1 MLLTVYIMYLYSVLY
16 LRLMEEG
23 KEKKNGPEFLKGFEP
38 LLQRTLINT
47 IPDLVWLKNR
57 EGVYLTCNHRF
68 EKFFGAKE
76 SEIVGKSDYDFFTKD
91 LAEFFR
97 QKDKEALD
105 ANQPTK
111 NIEWVTFADDG
122 HRELL
127 ETIKTPMYDSEGKL
141 IGILGISRDITKRYE
156 AEEALK
162 EGEKKYKYLFDQ
174 NPVPMWIF
182 DEKTLEF
189 LEVNKAAI
197 HHYGY
202 SLEEFLGMT
211 IKDIRPKEDIEIL
224 KKKMSEERDE
234 SYAAGIWRHKKKN
247 GDVIFVDLLAH
258 LIEYDGR
265 SARLVL
271 ATDVTLRKEA
281 EDELRK
287 LSRAIEQSP
296 ASIIIT
302 NKTGE
307 IEYVNPKFS
316 KLTGYSNSEAIGENP
331 RFLKSGSTSKVEYID
346 LWKTISS
353 GGEWHGEFRNRKKN
367 GDEYFELASISP
379 ILNSNG
385 EITHYLAVKEDITDR
400 KKVVSELHKF
410 LMGIENSSDAVFI
423 TDINGTIE
431 FVNPAFEA
439 IYGYPKS
446 EVLGKTPRILKSG
459 LISQETYK
467 YFWDSL
473 LAGNPVSGELKNKT
487 SDGIVVD
494 IDASNNPILDEKGK
508 IIGFIS
514 INRDITKRKQ
524 IEEAL
529 KISEEKY
536 RKIFEN
542 VQDVFYQADINGLTI
557 DISPSIFRITGYYP
571 EELLGKPISILYENA
586 EHRNDLINKINQ
598 DGEVWDF
605 EVRMRTKNGELK
617 YVSVNTHK
625 LIDSTGK
632 QIGLE
637 GSARDITERKKAEL
651 ELVMA
656 KEKAE
661 ESDRLK
667 TAFLNNISHEIRTPM
682 NAISGFTSLLVESE
696 GSHADKA
703 YFAETIQNGTNQLL
717 SIINDIVDISSI
729 TAKIVKK
736 DISRVNVFNTVSSVM
751 DQFNQKASDKSIQL
765 KFTQELID
773 RNIEIMTDQTKLFKI
788 ISNLI
793 SNAIKFTYAGKIEL
807 GYKMKGNILEF
818 YVSDTGIGIA
828 PENHQRIFDT
838 FYQVENTLSR
848 IFEGTGLGLSICKSY
863 IEHLGGKIWLTSK
876 LNEGTVFYFSLPII
890 PPEKV
895 VQNGL
900 LTDNKILLIPS
911 KILVV
916 EDDDNNFKLIAS
928 IFKSYDTSI
937 IRAISGD
944 EAVQKYKS
952 QNDIDLV
959 LMDIRLPVKDGLE
972 ATREIKE
979 INPGAIVIVQTAY
992 PEDEINAREAGCSG
1006 FISKPY
1012 TKKALLE
1019 IVGKYLH

>member
-1 MLLTVYIMYLYSVLY
+1 MI
-16 LRLMEEG
+16 LMEEG
-23 KEKKNGPEFLKGFEP
+23 KKKKSGLRFPKGFEP
-38 LLQRTLINT
+38 LLQRALIDT

-76 SEIVGKSDYDFFTKD
+76 SDIVGKSDYDFFTKD

-97 QKDKEALD
+97 QKDKEALE

-127 ETIKTPMYDSEGKL
+127 ETIKTPMFDSEGKL
-141 IGILGISRDITKRYE
+141 IGILGISRDITKRHE

-162 EGEKKYKYLFDQ
+162 KGEKKYKYLFDQ

-189 LEVNKAAI
+189 LEVNKAAVY
-197 HHYGY
+197 HYGY
-202 SLEEFLGMT
+202 SYEEFLGMT
-211 IKDIRPKEDIEIL
+211 IKDIRPVEDIEIL
-224 KKKMSEERDE
+224 KKKMAEERE
-234 SYAAGIWRHKKKN
+234 EFHAAGIWRHKKKN
-247 GDVIFVDLLAH
+247 GDVIYVDLMAH
-258 LIEYDGR
+258 LIEYEGR

-271 ATDVTLRKEA
+271 STDVTSRKGA
-281 EDELRK
+281 EDKLRK

-296 ASIIIT
+296 SSIIIT

-316 KLTGYSNSEAIGENP
+316 KLTGYSNNEAIGENP
-331 RFLKSGSTSKVEYID
+331 RFLKSGSTSKDEYID

-367 GDEYFELASISP
+367 GDEYIELASISP
-379 ILNSNG
+379 ILNNNG
-385 EITHYLAVKEDITDR
+385 EITHYLAVKDDITDR
-400 KKVVSELHKF
+400 KKVENDLHKF

-431 FVNPAFEA
+431 FVNTAFEQ
-439 IYGYPKS
+439 IYGYQKS
-446 EVLGKTPRILKSG
+446 EAIGKTPRILKSG
-459 LISQETYK
+459 LISPENYK
-467 YFWDSL
+467 YFWSTL
-473 LAGNPVSGELKNKT
+473 LAGNAVNGELLNKT
-487 SDGIVVD
+487 SDGRIID
-494 IDASNNPILDEKGK
+494 IEASNSPILDEKGK
-508 IIGFIS
+508 IVGFIS
-514 INRDITKRKQ
+514 INRDISKRKQ

-557 DISPSIFRITGYYP
+557 DISPSIYRITGYYP
-571 EELLGKPISILYENA
+571 EELLGKPISVLYENP
-586 EHRNDLINKINQ
+586 EHRNELINKINQ

-605 EVRMRTKNGELK
+605 EIRMKTKEGELK
-617 YVSVNTHK
+617 YVSLNTHK
-625 LIDSTGK
+625 LFDSNGK

-651 ELVMA
+651 ELVKA

-682 NAISGFTSLLVESE
+682 NAISGFTSLLLESE
-696 GSHADKA
+696 GNSADKA
-703 YFAETIQNGTNQLL
+703 YYAETIQNGTDQLL

-736 DISRVNVFNTVSSVM
+736 DITRVNVFNTLTSIL
-751 DQFNQKASDKSIQL
+751 DQFNQKASEKTIQL
-765 KFTQELID
+765 QFDTQLHD
-773 RNIEIMTDQTKLFKI
+773 KRVEIMTDQAKLFKI
-788 ISNLI
+788 ISNLV
-793 SNAIKFTYAGKIEL
+793 SNAIKFTYAGKIEM
-807 GYKMKGNILEF
+807 GYYVKKNDLEI

-838 FYQVENTLSR
+838 FYQVENTLNR
-848 IFEGTGLGLSICKSY
+848 NFEGTGLGLSICKSY

-876 LNEGTVFYFSLPII
+876 LDEGTVFYFSLPMIQPDI
-890 PPEKV
+890 L
-895 VQNGL
+895 VQNGVFP
-900 LTDNKILLIPS
+900 DKKKLLIPS

-916 EDDDNNFKLIAS
+916 EDDDNNFKLIES
-928 IFKSYDTSI
+928 IFKSYDIQI
-937 IRAISGD
+937 IRAVNG
-944 EAVQKYKS
+944 ENAVQIYKS

-959 LMDIRLPVKDGLE
+959 FMDIRMPVKDGLE

-979 INPGAIVIVQTAY
+979 INPGTIIIVQTAY
-992 PEDEINAREAGCSG
+992 PEDELNAIEAGCSG
-1006 FISKPY
+1006 FITKPY
-1012 TKKALLE
+1012 NRKTLLE
-1019 IVGKYLH
+1019 IVEKYFH

>member
-1 MLLTVYIMYLYSVLY
+1 MYLYSDLY
-16 LRLMEEG
+16 LISMEKG
-23 KEKKNGPEFLKGFEP
+23 KMKKNDQGLLKGFEP
-38 LLQRTLINT
+38 VLQRTLIDT

-76 SEIVGKSDYDFFTKD
+76 SYIVGKSDYDFFTKD

-97 QKDKEALD
+97 QKDKEALE

-127 ETIKTPMYDSEGKL
+127 ETIKTPMYDSAGVL

-197 HHYGY
+197 YHYGY
-202 SLEEFLGMT
+202 SYEEFLGMT
-211 IKDIRPKEDIEIL
+211 IKDIRPEEDIEIL

-234 SYAAGIWRHKKKN
+234 FHAAGIWRHKKKN
-247 GDVIFVDLLAH
+247 GDVIFVDLMAH

-296 ASIIIT
+296 VSIIIT

-331 RFLKSGSTSKVEYID
+331 RFLKSGSTSKDEYID

-353 GGEWHGEFRNRKKN
+353 GGEWHGEFRNRKKT
-367 GDEYFELASISP
+367 GEEYIELASISP
-379 ILNSNG
+379 IVNKNG
-385 EITHYLAVKEDITDR
+385 EITHYLAIKEDITDR
-400 KKVVSELHKF
+400 KKVENDLHKF

-423 TDINGTIE
+423 TDLNGTIE
-431 FVNPAFEA
+431 FVNPAFEQ
-439 IYGYPKS
+439 IYGYLRS

-459 LISQETYK
+459 LIPSEGYK

-473 LAGNPVSGELKNKT
+473 LAGNSVNGELKNKT
-487 SDGIVVD
+487 SDGRVID
-494 IDASNNPILDEKGK
+494 IEASNNPILDEKGK
-508 IIGFIS
+508 IRGFIS

-524 IEEAL
+524 IEVAL

-557 DISPSIFRITGYYP
+557 DVSPSIYRITGYYP
-571 EELLGKPISILYENA
+571 EELLGKPISVLYENP
-586 EHRNDLINKINQ
+586 EHRIELINQIEKE
-598 DGEVWDF
+598 GEVWDF
-605 EVRMRTKNGELK
+605 EVRMKTKEGGLK
-617 YVSVNTHK
+617 YVSLNTHK
-625 LIDSTGK
+625 LFDTDGN

-637 GSARDITERKKAEL
+637 GSARDITERKKIEI
-651 ELVMA
+651 ELVNA

-682 NAISGFTSLLVESE
+682 NAISGFTSLLIESE
-696 GSHADKA
+696 SSPADKA
-703 YFAETIQNGTNQLL
+703 YFAETIQNGTDQLL

-729 TAKIVKK
+729 TAKIIKK
-736 DISRVNVFNTVSSVM
+736 DITRVNVFNTLISVT
-751 DQFNQKASDKSIQL
+751 DQFNPRASEKNIQL
-765 KFTQELID
+765 KFNQQLHD
-773 RNIEIMTDQTKLFKI
+773 RRVEIMTDQTKLFKI

-793 SNAIKFTYAGKIEL
+793 SNAIKFTYTGTIEV
-807 GYKMKGNILEF
+807 GYNVKDNNLEF

-828 PENHQRIFDT
+828 PENHEKIFAT
-838 FYQVENTLSR
+838 FYQVESTLSR
-848 IFEGTGLGLSICKSY
+848 KFEGTGLGLSICKSY

-876 LNEGTVFYFSLPII
+876 QNEGTVFYFSLPMN
-890 PPEKV
+890 PYDTV
-895 VQNGL
+895 FQNGL
-900 LTDNKILLIPS
+900 LPENKKMLIPS

-916 EDDDNNFKLIAS
+916 EDDENNFNLSKVFLRVLIP
-928 IFKSYDTSI
+928 
-937 IRAISGD
+937 
-944 EAVQKYKS
+944 
-952 QNDIDLV
+952 L
-959 LMDIRLPVKDGLE
+959 
-972 ATREIKE
+972 
-979 INPGAIVIVQTAY
+979 
-992 PEDEINAREAGCSG
+992 
-1006 FISKPY
+1006 
-1012 TKKALLE
+1012 
-1019 IVGKYLH
+1019 